1 VEVAAKTKTSSYLLG
16 ISYVNLLLP
25 SGPLPTLIRF
35 QLKMHI
41 FFVWF
46 LANVHT
52 KTIKIIYVIIFKFL
66 ARSSFLGSSA
76 TKDRANRLTALMAP
90 GRHVFGTAKMSEKRV
105 GMKTHYFKIPKV
117 EMKNAPEFCPED
129 KKGNFELNAL
139 PRVDVA
145 PVFKG
150 FSLYLAYRLK
160 TLPISCV
167 LLLTQEEIG
176 AICTQV
182 ILDSNWTKTP
192 RLL

>member
-1 VEVAAKTKTSSYLLG
+1 
-16 ISYVNLLLP
+16 
-25 SGPLPTLIRF
+25 
-35 QLKMHI
+35 M
-41 FFVWF
+41 
-46 LANVHT
+46 
-52 KTIKIIYVIIFKFL
+52 
-66 ARSSFLGSSA
+66 
-76 TKDRANRLTALMAP
+76 
-90 GRHVFGTAKMSEKRV
+90 FGTAKMSEKRV

-117 EMKNAPEFCPED
+117 KMKNAPEFCPED
-129 KKGNFELNAL
+129 KKGDFELNAL

-182 ILDSNWTKTP
+182 ILDSTWTKTP